1 MVMGEDISRL
11 MDGELDDGDVD
22 ALCGRLQRPD
32 GKATWVCYHLIG
44 DALRGSGSLAP
55 GFAQRFAA
63 RFAAEPTV
71 LAPNV
76 RKSRPLPFVWAVAAT
91 VAAVAVVGWVA
102 LTTLD
107 APAIAIAKAR
117 AAGAVRSAQ
126 VRPQA
131 VPADYLLAHQE
142 YSPTAQIQGVGPN
155 LRAVSAPAADASR

>member
-22 ALCGRLQRPD
+22 AVCGRLQRPD
-32 GKATWVCYHLIG
+32 GEATWVCYHVIG
-44 DALRGSGSLAP
+44 DALRGSGGLAP
-55 GFAQRFAA
+55 GFSQRFAA
-63 RFAAEPTV
+63 RLIAEPTV
-71 LAPNV
+71 LAPSV

-91 VAAVAVVGWVA
+91 VAAVTVVGWVA

-107 APAIAIAKAR
+107 TPATAIAR
-117 AAGAVRSAQ
+117 GAGAVRAAH
-126 VRPQA
+126 VRPQS

-155 LRAVSAPAADASR
+155 LRAVSAPAADAPR